1 MNRLRVL
8 TVGNRRDL
16 ERELDRLGVENLQ
29 ARTIAAKGIGRAVHV
44 SQVDPREA
52 NILRQEM
59 LALGAEAVL
68 PRSAGPRTPIDIVL
82 LGTMQQYHRLI
93 DRLAAQ
99 PGGLPQLG
107 RDIGVLLKDWEAA
120 KRLSLVAGEHSLP
133 IGLQTYV
140 MGIINVTSDSFT
152 GDGVLGKPESAVS
165 RAKEF
170 ESLGAHIIDVGG
182 ESARAD
188 VPVVDPRDEIRRV
201 VPVIEA
207 ITSATTL
214 PVSIDTYKP
223 QVAEAAVKAGA
234 SIINDI
240 GGFKLGTGTAEVAAK
255 TGAALVL
262 NHTYERPKIRP
273 SAPPQYADLIG
284 SVSAF
289 LAERIKMA
297 MAAGVPFE
305 RLIVDPGIA
314 FGKSHD
320 EDLTI
325 IRRLREFESLRRPIL
340 VAPSRKHFIGSVL
353 KTPVEDRMPG
363 TAAVVALAI
372 ANGADI
378 VRVHDVAAMAQV
390 AAMADAV
397 CRRGAGDFAAIAS
410 TWPAPA
416 QALETAG

>member
-93 DRLAAQ
+93 DRLTAQ

-107 RDIGVLLKDWEAA
+107 RDISVLLKDWEAA
-120 KRLSLVAGEHSLP
+120 KRISLVAGEHTLP

-152 GDGVLGKPESAVS
+152 GDGVLGKPESAVA
-165 RAKEF
+165 RAREF
-170 ESLGAHIIDVGG
+170 EALGAHIIDVGG

-207 ITSATTL
+207 ITSATKL

-223 QVAEAAVKAGA
+223 QVAEAAVKAG
-234 SIINDI
+234 DFKFTGI
-240 GGFKLGTGTAEVAAK
+240 GC
-255 TGAALVL
+255 
-262 NHTYERPKIRP
+262 
-273 SAPPQYADLIG
+273 PPDLY
-284 SVSAF
+284 
-289 LAERIKMA
+289 L
-297 MAAGVPFE
+297 P
-305 RLIVDPGIA
+305 PGNA
-314 FGKSHD
+314 
-320 EDLTI
+320 
-325 IRRLREFESLRRPIL
+325 
-340 VAPSRKHFIGSVL
+340 
-353 KTPVEDRMPG
+353 
-363 TAAVVALAI
+363 
-372 ANGADI
+372 
-378 VRVHDVAAMAQV
+378 
-390 AAMADAV
+390 
-397 CRRGAGDFAAIAS
+397 
-410 TWPAPA
+410 
-416 QALETAG
+416 